1 MEVHFASRPLQ
12 RQYQSRKEAV
22 KKYGPDRGRRY
33 IQRVNALH
41 DAEDW
46 NAIRRLTALRAHP
59 LRDNRA
65 GQWGP
70 SSCRGRWR
78 LIVDVGEGERSAT
91 ILEVSNHYD
100 D

>member
-1 MEVHFASRPLQ
+1 MDVHFGSRALQ
-12 RQYQSRKEAV
+12 RQYASLKEAV

-33 IQRVNALH
+33 VQRVNALY

-46 NAIRRLTALRAHP
+46 DAIRQIRSLRAHA

-65 GQWGP
+65 GQWALVLQ
-70 SSCRGRWR
+70 GRWR
-78 LIVDVGEGERSAT
+78 LIVEVGDDRRSVT

>member
-1 MEVHFASRPLQ
+1 MDVHFGTRALH
-12 RQYQSRKEAV
+12 RQYESLKEAV

-33 IQRVNALH
+33 VQRVNALY

-46 NAIRRLTALRAHP
+46 DAIRQFSSLRAHA

-65 GQWGP
+65 GQWAIVLQ
-70 SSCRGRWR
+70 GRWR
-78 LIVDVGEGERSAT
+78 LIVEVSEDEKSVT
-91 ILEVSNHYD
+91 IREVSNHYD

>member
-1 MEVHFASRPLQ
+1 MHFGSRALQ
-12 RQYQSRKEAV
+12 RQYSSLKEAV

-33 IQRVNALH
+33 VQRVNALY

-46 NAIRRLTALRAHP
+46 DAIRRIASLRAHA

-65 GQWGP
+65 GQWAITLQ
-70 SSCRGRWR
+70 GRWR
-78 LIVDVGEGERSAT
+78 LIVEVGDDERSVT

>member
-1 MEVHFASRPLQ
+1 MHFRSRPLQ
-12 RQYQSRKEAV
+12 RRYESLKEAE

-33 IQRVNALH
+33 VQRVNALH

-46 NAIRRLTALRAHP
+46 DAIQRIRSLRAHP

-65 GQWGP
+65 GQWAIVLQ
-70 SSCRGRWR
+70 GRWR
-78 LIVDVGEGERSAT
+78 LIVEVEDGGRAVT